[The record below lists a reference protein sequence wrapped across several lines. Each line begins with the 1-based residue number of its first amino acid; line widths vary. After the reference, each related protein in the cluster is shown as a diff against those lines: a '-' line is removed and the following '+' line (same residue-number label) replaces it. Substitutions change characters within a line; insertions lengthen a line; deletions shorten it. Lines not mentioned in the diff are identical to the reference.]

1 MALLAGSPSQE
12 SGIERECL
20 ITEDAYPL
28 HFWMPWIE
36 QDVAFDI
43 YNC

>member
-20 ITEDAYPL
+20 IAEDAYPL
-28 HFWMPWIE
+28 HFWMLRIE
-36 QDVAFDI
+36 QDIAFDI
-43 YNC
+43 YYC